1 MKTSDNNLIEKYLD
15 GTASPEELAVF
26 DGRLR
31 ANPALRLEFLKE
43 SGFECQLRYLLKN
56 SPAVAPEST
65 AAVDVIDV
73 ADLPRAKTIYWR
85 PSWLWIPV
93 AAAAAALIV
102 ALVVQRFPGRS
113 GTQVAGNQGTVGK
126 HVSNTTSEK
135 SYPVAQELVAV
146 PLLPAPSPV
155 SAGQISNLEP
165 PNGNSGPLPPKTVL
179 RPQERAPDTR
189 MAVSKPELPA
199 ATTAPLRPPAPDA
212 LPIRVRNEPG
222 GMVAMTAPI
231 QDAPREATLA
241 IPDPANPAVSAVAAA
256 AVVRQPVEGQIS
268 GVMGNVYITRL
279 AAGKRVR
286 ATAQPGIGFQPGDLI
301 ESGPSSGSFL
311 RYADGSTVRL
321 YSNTQLTLGRA
332 GSTRDLTL
340 TSGAVDLQVQ
350 PMRSGSNL
358 IVRTAFVDARVVGTE
373 FRVMTDAKGSWV
385 GVRGGRVE
393 VVRTRANGEVVLLEP
408 GYFAS
413 SVRGWPP
420 TAMSDP
426 NWRNKCQLFTGNPR
440 YL

>member
-1 MKTSDNNLIEKYLD
+1 S
-15 GTASPEELAVF
+15 
-26 DGRLR
+26 
-31 ANPALRLEFLKE
+31 E
-43 SGFECQLRYLLKN
+43 SMETD
-56 SPAVAPEST
+56 A
-65 AAVDVIDV
+65 VIDV

-102 ALVVQRFPGRS
+102 ALVVPHFPGRM

-126 HVSNTTSEK
+126 QVNTATAIK
-135 SYPVAQELVAV
+135 SYPVAHETVTKSTPPDQSIA
-146 PLLPAPSPV
+146 
-155 SAGQISNLEP
+155 SAGHPDKPEP
-165 PNGNSGPLPPKTVL
+165 PSGNGSSQPEKNVF
-179 RPQERAPDTR
+179 RPQETVPETR
-189 MAVSKPELPA
+189 LAVSNPDLPV
-199 ATTAPLRPPAPDA
+199 APKAVPRPPTPDA
-212 LPIRVRNEPG
+212 LPVRVRDEPG

-231 QDAPREATLA
+231 QDTPREATPSIL
-241 IPDPANPAVSAVAAA
+241 DPAKPAVSAVAAA
-256 AVVRQPVEGQIS
+256 AVVRQPVEGQVS

-279 AAGKRVR
+279 AAGRKVR
-286 ATAQPGIGFQPGDLI
+286 TTAQAGINFQPGDLI

-332 GSTRDLTL
+332 GSSRDLTL
-340 TSGAVDLQVQ
+340 SSGAVDLQVQ
-350 PMRSGSNL
+350 PMRNGSNL
-358 IVRTAFVDARVVGTE
+358 IVRTVFVDARVVGTD

-426 NWRNKCQLFTGNPR
+426 NWRNKCQLFTGSPR
-440 YL
+440 YP